1 MKRINKRSFYYK
13 YSALQKFI
21 LSVPVISLVFLLV
34 YPLSFEEAKLANLI
48 LFSFS
53 GLSLL
58 LVINKRNYLKW
69 DLNEV
74 EIKVKGT
81 PKTII
86 QKETIDEFSINDT
99 TFTITLYD
107 GKQHIFDLKG
117 LKTNELELFFRTFK
131 DAINESEKT
140 EILFHNY
147 NKMSLIYRD
156 DQ

>member
-1 MKRINKRSFYYK
+1 MKRIYKRTFYYK

-21 LSVPVISLVFLLV
+21 LSVPAVSLVFLLV

-69 DLNEV
+69 DLNEI

-81 PKTII
+81 SKTTIR
-86 QKETIDEFSINDT
+86 KDKIDEFSINNR
-99 TFTITLYD
+99 TFIVTLYS
-107 GKQHIFDLKG
+107 GQQHIFDLSG
-117 LKTNELELFFRTFK
+117 LKSSELDVFCKTFK
-131 DAINESEKT
+131 EAINESEKT